1 MFCSQVPNPAWPMAI
16 WIMDTDIFQ
25 LNKNINLPPLI
36 CLFIARIDL

>member
-16 WIMDTDIFQ
+16 WIMDTD
-25 LNKNINLPPLI
+25 NINPEHFNLPPLI